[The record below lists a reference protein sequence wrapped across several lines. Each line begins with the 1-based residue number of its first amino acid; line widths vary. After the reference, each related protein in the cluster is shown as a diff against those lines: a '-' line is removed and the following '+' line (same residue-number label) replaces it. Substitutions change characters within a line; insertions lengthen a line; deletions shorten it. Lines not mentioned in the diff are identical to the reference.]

1 MSQYTKYLESIEKR
15 VSNIITEDMVLDS
28 EQITDLY
35 KKVIIKMQKQ
45 FKDADWLLGA
55 YDDMITDICD
65 WAWNTVYE
73 KHGLS
78 NIYVPVGM
86 KENV

>member
-15 VSNIITEDMVLDS
+15 VSNIITEDMVLDCNYVS
-28 EQITDLY
+28 DLY
-35 KKVIIKMQKQ
+35 LKVGLLVEKFPDGK
-45 FKDADWLLGA
+45 WLLGA

-65 WAWNTVYE
+65 WAWNTVHE

-78 NIYVPVGM
+78 NIYAPVGG
-86 KENV
+86 K